1 MNQAVINIKIDQK
14 VKTQAQKVAADLGL
28 SLSSLLNAYLRQV
41 IRTKEVSFRLEEKP
55 SARLIKSIEEAEK
68 GIKAGKLK
76 AYSSIE
82 EIRKEMER

>member
-14 VKTQAQKVAADLGL
+14 IKIQAQKVAADLGL

-41 IRTKEVSFRLEEKP
+41 VRTREVSFRLEEKP

-68 GIKAGKLK
+68 ERKKGRLK
-76 AYSSIE
+76 VYSSIE
-82 EIRKEMER
+82 EIKKEMEK